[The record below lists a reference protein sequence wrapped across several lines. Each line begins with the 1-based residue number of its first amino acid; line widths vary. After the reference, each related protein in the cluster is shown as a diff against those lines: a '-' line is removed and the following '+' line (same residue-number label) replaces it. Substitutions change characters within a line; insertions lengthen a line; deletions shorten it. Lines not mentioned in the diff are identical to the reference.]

1 MEKVSNN
8 VKFCT
13 FVNILRTYSNEDV
26 SLSTKE
32 INHHMKERLGLT
44 LDRRTIYSYIKDM
57 RHMGLEVSDYNKEKE
72 GYFLVDSYF
81 KEYELKLL
89 MDSVKSSKFI
99 TKKKTEEPY
108 DHQHL

>member
-26 SLSTKE
+26 SLSIKE

-44 LDRRTIYSYIKDM
+44 LDSRTIYSYIKDM
-57 RHMGLEVSDYNKEKE
+57 RHMGLEVSDYDKEKE
-72 GYFLVDSYF
+72 GYFLVDSFF
-81 KEYELKLL
+81 KEYEL
-89 MDSVKSSKFI
+89 
-99 TKKKTEEPY
+99 
-108 DHQHL
+108 